1 MITTPTS
8 DEVKRTGKRLHAP
21 TRAEFDSTEA
31 ATVKSPL
38 AERGGMIS
46 RAREYESRYRSE
58 GENIW
63 NSRSLQSA
71 RS

>member
-1 MITTPTS
+1 MSKTPTW
-8 DEVKRTGKRLHAP
+8 DEVKRTGKRLRAP
-21 TRAEFDSTEA
+21 TRAAFDSTEA
-31 ATVKSPL
+31 ATAKSPRI
-38 AERGGMIS
+38 EMIS

-58 GENIW
+58 GENLW